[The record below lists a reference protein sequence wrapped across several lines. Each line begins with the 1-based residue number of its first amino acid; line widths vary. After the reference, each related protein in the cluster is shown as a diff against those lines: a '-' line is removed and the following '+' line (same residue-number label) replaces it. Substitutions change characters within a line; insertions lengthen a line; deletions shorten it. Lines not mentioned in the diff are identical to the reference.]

1 MPAIRAESV
10 TAGYGSGPPV
20 LDGVSITAEAGKIA
34 VVLGPNGAGKSTLAK
49 AIVGR
54 LPIMSG
60 DVFLDKQRLT
70 GLQTHQL
77 VRRGV
82 AYLPQL
88 MNVFSQMTVLENLE
102 MGGYIRKSALAE
114 RIEQL
119 FELFPDLVADRRKKA
134 GALSG
139 GQQRML
145 ALARLLVT
153 DPIVAI
159 LDEPTA
165 GLSPL
170 YSDLVWERLSQIRA
184 LGVGLL
190 VIEQNAN
197 TALELADTVCLMA
210 LGRNVLSGTAA
221 EVRDSD
227 EITRILVG

>member
-1 MPAIRAESV
+1 MPELRAESV

-20 LDGVSITAEAGKIA
+20 LGGVSVTADAGKIA
-34 VVLGPNGAGKSTLAK
+34 VVLGPNGAGKLTLAK

-54 LPIMSG
+54 LPIRSG
-60 DVFLDKQRLT
+60 DVFLGETRLT
-70 GLQTHQL
+70 GLETHQL

-88 MNVFSQMTVLENLE
+88 MNVFSQMTVLENLQ

-114 RIEQL
+114 RIEEL
-119 FELFPDLVADRRKKA
+119 FELFPDLVTDRRKKA
-134 GALSG
+134 GTLSG

-153 DPIVAI
+153 DPVIAI

-170 YSDLVWERLSQIRA
+170 YSDLVWDRLSQIRE

-190 VIEQNAN
+190 VIEQNAH
-197 TALELADTVCLMA
+197 TAMERADAVYLLE

-221 EVRDSD
+221 EVRGSD